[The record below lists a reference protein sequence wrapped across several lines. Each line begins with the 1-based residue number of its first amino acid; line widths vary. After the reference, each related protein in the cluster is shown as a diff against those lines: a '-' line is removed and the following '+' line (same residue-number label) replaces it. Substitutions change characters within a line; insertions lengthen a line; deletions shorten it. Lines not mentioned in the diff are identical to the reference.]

1 MKKCPT
7 CNRPY
12 DDLQSFCLED
22 GTPLTTESV
31 ANTQETVVLQ
41 RKSNKFLFIFIGLL
55 LLIAVTV
62 VGGILLFSER
72 NNDSRQAAVNT
83 QANFQTPIPL
93 STATPMPSPTVSSE
107 LANSNNSFSNAESN
121 SPIVTDEPDVT
132 VQPDK
137 TPAEKQLPVIMKTED
152 HSVLFS
158 LQQCRK
164 SGSSITCEFLFTNK
178 GADRQFQFVIY
189 RSNLYDELGNGY
201 DGKKGQLANK
211 DGSNI
216 RIDFISGVTAKAII
230 AFEGIEPNAA
240 KITLLRLQYDVGEDY
255 GLDVKFRN
263 VPLTISK

>member
-1 MKKCPT
+1 MKKCPK
-7 CNRPY
+7 CDRYY
-12 DDLQSFCLED
+12 DDTQSFCLED
-22 GTPLTTESV
+22 GTPLMTESA

-41 RKSNKFLFIFIGLL
+41 RKRSKLRFILIGLL
-55 LLIAVTV
+55 LLIAATV
-62 VGGILLFSER
+62 VGGILLFRESG
-72 NNDSRQAAVNT
+72 NNDRQAAVNT
-83 QANFQTPIPL
+83 QANFQTPAPIPA
-93 STATPMPSPTVSSE
+93 ATPMPMPTSAPE
-107 LANSNNSFSNAESN
+107 AANSNNSISNAESN
-121 SPIVTDEPDVT
+121 SAIVADEPDVT

-178 GADRQFQFVIY
+178 GADRPFRFVIY

-201 DGKKGQLANK
+201 EGKNGQLANR

-216 RIDFISGVTAKAII
+216 RIDFISGVTTKAII
-230 AFEGIEPNAA
+230 AFEGIEPNAQ

-255 GLDVKFRN
+255 GLEVKFRN